1 MNESTE
7 IVVSDFPYVVRRI
20 IRWSD
25 CDPAGVVYIGRFTDY
40 LLDAAMHFLRHLG
53 HGAGTAA
60 WNSQKVQF
68 PGKHMSLTF
77 HVSLYP
83 EDVVDI
89 HIRVGA
95 IRTRT
100 FDLLAHAYL
109 PDGRMAFEGV
119 LTPICIHKEVR
130 ESTPLPHEF
139 RAALEPYLLSGKEK

>member
-7 IVVSDFPYVVRRI
+7 IVVSDLPYIVRRVV
-20 IRWSD
+20 RWSD
-25 CDPAGVVYIGRFTDY
+25 CDPAGVAYLGRYTDY
-40 LLDAAMHFLRHLG
+40 LLGATAHFLRNLG
-53 HGAGTAA
+53 HGAGTVA

-109 PDGRMAFEGV
+109 PDGRLAFEGV
-119 LTPICIHKEVR
+119 LTPICIRKAVR
-130 ESTPLPHEF
+130 ESTPLPDDV
-139 RAALEPYLLSGKEK
+139 RAALRPHLLVQEAA